1 MNRNTD
7 SETTDRAALAKERWS
22 SLYKAGKT
30 KWPYTDERDRFRGT
44 DTASW
49 KTYRKTQ
56 PRPKKHIEESIVNFA
71 AFMEEYLQEAT
82 FLGGDVGFSLPS
94 AEERRIIARLKA
106 QPSKAEAPKP
116 KAPEPEP
123 PRRRSIPDSPLKIHS
138 GEPHISHVHAYT
150 DELARQGVR
159 SGDRS
164 KIRMARAIDISLR
177 RESSKRIRAAK
188 ASGQNTDRAFYSS
201 ERMANHTDTGPSFGQ
216 GKKEQAKGI
225 RDEKGKLTSKGKAIY
240 ARKNARLFG
249 E

>member
-1 MNRNTD
+1 MNNI
-7 SETTDRAALAKERWS
+7 
-22 SLYKAGKT
+22 Y
-30 KWPYTDERDRFRGT
+30 
-44 DTASW
+44 
-49 KTYRKTQ
+49 
-56 PRPKKHIEESIVNFA
+56 FA

-123 PRRRSIPDSPLKIHS
+123 PPRRSIPDSPLKIRS

-249 E
+249 K